1 MFFFLVQA
9 LLLTVADKLLIRQQS
24 PPQVATSKASAVLT
38 TSCGFPML
46 PYMPPQAMSLYI
58 SSFVYSMSF
67 QKETKLSD
75 HLLDMHFTACKE

>member
-46 PYMPPQAMSLYI
+46 PCMPPQPKSLYI
-58 SSFVYSMSF
+58 SPEVSYLNFFRKNYIRTHIVIFASFMN
-67 QKETKLSD
+67 LN
-75 HLLDMHFTACKE
+75 